1 MSTADGKDASEPTAA
16 TDPKEAMREALERKR
31 GGNRQPHGRADHHR
45 DGGGKAHGQA
55 GGRRE
60 FRRKAGG

>member
-1 MSTADGKDASEPTAA
+1 MSADDGKDAP
-16 TDPKEAMREALERKR
+16 DPKEAMRQALSRKR
-31 GGNRQPHGRADHHR
+31 GSDEHPHGRSDHHR
-45 DGGGKAHGQA
+45 DGGGKAHGQV

>member
-1 MSTADGKDASEPTAA
+1 MSADDGKNASGTP
-16 TDPKEAMREALERKR
+16 DPKEAMRQALERKH
-31 GGNRQPHGRADHHR
+31 GAGQHPHGPSDHHR

-60 FRRKAGG
+60 FRRKSGG

>member
-1 MSTADGKDASEPTAA
+1 MSADDGKDTP
-16 TDPKEAMREALERKR
+16 DPKEAMREALERKR
-31 GGNRQPHGRADHHR
+31 GSQQHPHGPSEHHR
-45 DGGGKAHGQA
+45 DGGGGKAHGQA

>member
-1 MSTADGKDASEPTAA
+1 MTNEANADAP
-16 TDPKEAMREALERKR
+16 DPKQAMKEALERKR
-31 GGNRQPHGRADHHR
+31 GSQQHPHGPSDHHR
-45 DGGGKAHGQA
+45 DGGGGKAHGQA

>member
-1 MSTADGKDASEPTAA
+1 MSNAETAGDDAV
-16 TDPKEAMREALERKR
+16 DPKEAMRQALSRKR
-31 GGNRQPHGRADHHR
+31 GSDEHPHGPSNHHR
-45 DGGGKAHGQA
+45 DGGGKAHGQV